1 MTRGGQMSRE
11 LNPDLFPE
19 LNRPVL
25 KPERE
30 TDTTVA
36 PVRSEEWR
44 LLVAQ
49 VDQIKRKF
57 KEQEAK
63 LEMLNSRV
71 TEVVGASKVKFE
83 RLAGVSQRLDEMV
96 RSGLQD
102 LATKQS
108 QMMGRLNERKV
119 GDAKIQELVDR
130 HNQLVQTFE
139 ARLVQMQKLI
149 SEQEMQ
155 LMTSRAELKEAQR
168 EIARLK
174 RL

>member
-1 MTRGGQMSRE
+1 MTRGGHMSRE

-19 LNRPVL
+19 VNRPAL

-36 PVRSEEWR
+36 PVRSEDWR

-49 VDQIKRKF
+49 VDQLKRKF

-63 LEMLNSRV
+63 LELLGSRV
-71 TEVVGASKVKFE
+71 TEVAGASKVKFE
-83 RLAGVSQRLDEMV
+83 RLAGVSQRIDEMV
-96 RSGLQD
+96 RTGMQD

-130 HNQLVQTFE
+130 HNQLVQSFE

-155 LMTSRAELKEAQR
+155 LMSSRAELKEAQR